1 MFATT
6 RTPVARWVVVNANDQ
21 RSAPI
26 NATMH
31 VLDAL
36 PYDGQDPEVA
46 AAPDPAMV
54 APLDQVERSR
64 PRMHAAGRR

>member
-6 RTPVARWVVVNANDQ
+6 HTPVARWIVVNANDK

-26 NATMH
+26 NATLH
-31 VLDAL
+31 VLHAL

-54 APLDQVERSR
+54 APLDQAERSR
-64 PRMHAAGRR
+64 PRVHAVGRR